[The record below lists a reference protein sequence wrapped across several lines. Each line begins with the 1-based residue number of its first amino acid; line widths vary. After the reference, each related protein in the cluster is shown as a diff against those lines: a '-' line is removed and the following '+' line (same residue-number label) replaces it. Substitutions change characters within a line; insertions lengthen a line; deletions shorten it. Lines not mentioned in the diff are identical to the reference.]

1 MNSTRDR
8 IDQESQKDPERLE
21 REIDQ
26 QRDSI
31 GQIVSALES
40 KLSPGEIVD
49 RLMSSGKGSG
59 GEMVR
64 NLGNV
69 VKANPMPALLAT
81 AGLLWLY
88 SSRNETAATRSAS
101 RMEHSYGR
109 YDASSAAYASTST
122 MGAGSGRYESEDS
135 HDHDGPGLKERA
147 SHLREGVSDKWH
159 DTTSRVGSMAHSVGD
174 RAKQMGGSL
183 RQQTHRATDGFT
195 HMLHENPMAAGAIA
209 IAVGALLGAAL
220 PNTEKENEL
229 MGETGDRIRSK
240 AGEVADSA
248 RSKGSELAR
257 ELGQAAGGSNGNGN
271 GGSMSSN
278 GGSQNSAPQVNV

>member
-8 IDQESQKDPERLE
+8 IDQESRKDPERLE

-49 RLMSSGKGSG
+49 RLMSAGKGSG
-59 GEMVR
+59 GEMAR

-88 SSRNETAATRSAS
+88 SARNETAATRSAA
-101 RMEHSYGR
+101 RMDYGYTQDR
-109 YDASSAAYASTST
+109 HDGAPSDYASSSSR
-122 MGAGSGRYESEDS
+122 GSAGSEHE
-135 HDHDGPGLKERA
+135 GPGLKERA
-147 SHLREGVSDKWH
+147 SHLRENVSEKMH
-159 DTTSRVGSMAHSVGD
+159 GATSRMGDMAHSVGD
-174 RAKQMGGSL
+174 RAKHLGGTL
-183 RQQTHRATDGFT
+183 RDQTHRATDGFS
-195 HMLHENPMAAGAIA
+195 HMLNENPMAAGAIA
-209 IAVGALLGAAL
+209 IAVGALIGAAL
-220 PNTEKENEL
+220 PTSRKENQW

-240 AGEVADSA
+240 ASEVADTV
-248 RSKGSELAR
+248 RSKGGEMAR
-257 ELGQAAGGSNGNGN
+257 ELGQAGGNRNGSTPSMASNGAATQGPAAQA
-271 GGSMSSN
+271 SM
-278 GGSQNSAPQVNV
+278 